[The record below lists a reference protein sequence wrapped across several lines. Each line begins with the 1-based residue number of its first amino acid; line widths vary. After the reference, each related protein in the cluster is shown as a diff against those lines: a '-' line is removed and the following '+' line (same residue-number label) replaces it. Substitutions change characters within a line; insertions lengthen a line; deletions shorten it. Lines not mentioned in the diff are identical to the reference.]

1 MYLSEYLYV
10 THFSFITTLWGL
22 VLWLAGLG
30 CHLQHQHTV
39 SECSPASTRST
50 ASGEAA
56 EDGLSSWRPVFLVGN
71 RTEVQ
76 TFGFYLAYL
85 QTCGYLGSE
94 LENGFFSVSFC
105 NLKKKVFWTIVANT
119 FKWTSYRIWTN
130 YMQIAKE
137 IQEHCPHS
145 WPILFSLIFTI
156 RWF

>member
-1 MYLSEYLYV
+1 M
-10 THFSFITTLWGL
+10 
-22 VLWLAGLG
+22 LWLAGLG

-39 SECSPASTRST
+39 SECSPAATRST

-105 NLKKKVFWTIVANT
+105 NLKKKKYFERLWLTLSNELAIECG
-119 FKWTSYRIWTN
+119 
-130 YMQIAKE
+130 QITCKSQKRFRSTAL
-137 IQEHCPHS
+137 IPHPS
-145 WPILFSLIFTI
+145 FSP
-156 RWF
+156 